1 MVTRYKG
8 TAGNDTFNLSTSSLA
23 SAVVT
28 GGTGTDTLKVTNT
41 GSVTFTGSSFASLSG
56 VDVLD
61 FSAHSSGLADVRLSS
76 YMMKQSDAGS
86 LTIVSGD
93 GGIDNLSAAGSI
105 GGKVYVAGTGDV
117 LLSGTVNNAVIIK
130 DGASVHVVGGGGND
144 TITAGSTGSV
154 LDGGAGN
161 DRLVAGNGT
170 DTIQFGTGDRA
181 DTVAGFNAA
190 HDVVVLE
197 GAGFTYMSEVK
208 AHLTQT
214 AAGAVL
220 DLGNGDTLTFA
231 GVDAAT
237 LTAAN
242 FEGILPGSAPIHV
255 VAGTTAAALNQII
268 ADAGA
273 GATII
278 LDAGVHVFDRPIEI
292 LNDGVT
298 FKGASE
304 TATTIVFDL
313 PAGTGDNGIEVT
325 AGAKQLV
332 GAATADTP
340 KGAMSITLA
349 DAASLHAGDT
359 LWIGEPNDPAYL
371 AANGWSG
378 IDPTKSAGNPF
389 REAIVEIDRVEG
401 NTVYLK
407 SAIPFD
413 MHAGATQVHTIDLLK
428 DVKLS
433 DFTVTYTLGTPNPYD
448 FVNTHPEFE
457 GTAAIRLD
465 GTWNASLSHISV
477 IDAPSHSFDIRTSLT
492 PVADDLFV
500 DGAHNKGTDG
510 NGYGLQI
517 YETFGGSFT
526 GLEIFNTRHAVL
538 FSSWDAEAGNYVRVT
553 ATNRDINFHGSDDVD
568 NTVIVD
574 RAVLSYDPAQNTGVT
589 DGIWPIVGDGG
600 AVHASTDIFG
610 HNTVQ
615 FGWAVGHDTAERI
628 DGVDTG
634 AYLNGKNGQDTLN
647 GGAGDDILVGSLN
660 KDTLTG
666 GAGHDTFLF
675 KVGDNY
681 DTLTDVDLGANGDR
695 IVFTGTATLDSF
707 SDLTIT
713 QNGADVNVRYGANAT
728 LILKNHVVAEVTA
741 QSFVFD
747 PSGQDWGQLL

>member
-8 TAGNDTFNLSTSSLA
+8 TAGNDVFNLSTSSLA

-28 GGTGTDTLKVTNT
+28 GGAGTDTLKVTNT
-41 GSVTFTGSSFASLSG
+41 GSLTFSSSSFASLSG
-56 VDVLD
+56 IDVLD
-61 FSAHSSGLADVRLSS
+61 FSAHSSGISDVRLSA
-76 YMMKQSDAGS
+76 YLMKQSDAGS
-86 LTIVSGD
+86 LTVVSGD

-105 GGKVYVAGTGDV
+105 GGKVYVAGIGEV
-117 LLSGTVNNAVIIK
+117 HLSGTVDNTVTIK
-130 DGASVHVVGGGGND
+130 DGASVHVIGGAGND
-144 TITAGSTGSV
+144 TIVASSTGSL

-161 DRLVAGNGT
+161 DKLVAGNGT
-170 DTIQFGTGDRA
+170 DTVQFGTGDRA
-181 DTVAGFNAA
+181 DTVTGF
-190 HDVVVLE
+190 DVAQDRVSLE

-220 DLGNGDTLTFA
+220 NLGNGDTLTFA
-231 GVDAAT
+231 GVDGAT

-242 FEGILPGSAPIHV
+242 FAGILPGSAPIHIA
-255 VAGTTAAALNQII
+255 AGTTAAALNQII
-268 ADAGA
+268 AEAGA

-278 LDAGVHVFDRPIEI
+278 LDAGVHVFDQPIQI

-304 TATTIVFDL
+304 TGTTIVFDF
-313 PAGTGDNGIEVT
+313 PAGTGGNGIEVT
-325 AGAKQLV
+325 AGAKSLV
-332 GAATADTP
+332 GAATTDIA
-340 KGAMSITLA
+340 KGAMSLTVA
-349 DAASLHAGDT
+349 DASSLHAGDT
-359 LWIGEPNDPAYL
+359 LWLGEPNDAAYL

-378 IDPTKSAGNPF
+378 VDPTKSAGNPF
-389 REAIVEIDRVEG
+389 REAIVEIERVEG

-413 MHAGATQVHTIDLLK
+413 MDAGATQVHTIDLLK
-428 DVKLS
+428 DVHLS
-433 DFTVTYTLGTPNPYD
+433 DFTVTYTLGTPNPND

-465 GTWNASLSHISV
+465 GTWNASLAHISI
-477 IDAPSHSFDIRTSLT
+477 IDAPSHAFDIRTSLT

-538 FSSWDAEAGNYVRVT
+538 FSSWDAEAGNYVHVT
-553 ATNRDINFHGSDDVD
+553 VTNRDINFHGSDDTG

-574 RAVLSYDPAQNTGVT
+574 RAVLSYDPLQNTGVT

-600 AVHASTDIFG
+600 SVHASTDIFG
-610 HNTVQ
+610 HNTVR
-615 FGWAVGHDTAERI
+615 FGWAVGHDTNERI

-634 AYLNGKNGQDTLN
+634 AYLNGRNGQDTLN
-647 GGAGDDILVGSLN
+647 GGAGDDILVGGLN

-666 GAGHDTFLF
+666 GAGRDTFLF

-681 DTLTDVDLGANGDR
+681 DTLTDIDLRAGGDR

-707 SDLTIT
+707 ADLAVT
-713 QNGADVNVRYGANAT
+713 QNGADVYVRYGANAT
-728 LILKNHVVAEVTA
+728 LILKGHTVAEVTA
-741 QSFVFD
+741 QTFQFD
-747 PSGQDWGQLL
+747 PTGQDWGQLL